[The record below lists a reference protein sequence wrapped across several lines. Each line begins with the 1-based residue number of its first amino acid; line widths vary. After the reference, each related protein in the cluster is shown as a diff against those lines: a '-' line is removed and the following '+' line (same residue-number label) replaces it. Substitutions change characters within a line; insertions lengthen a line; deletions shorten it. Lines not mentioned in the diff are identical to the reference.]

1 MKYRKCPAKKF
12 CFDYKCANC
21 DGCEFAVVFKK
32 LYRKIE
38 RLTAENERLKSRQKE
53 RDENDR

>member
-21 DGCEFAVVFKK
+21 DRCEFAVVFKR
-32 LYRKIE
+32 LYQKIE
-38 RLTAENERLKSRQKE
+38 RLTAENERLKSQQKE
-53 RDENDR
+53 RDGK